1 METILSLESIVP
13 FYSYTTRY
21 RLDFFKNSSFVGV
34 EVNRTRESPSSVQ
47 IGAGRAEIYARMG
60 YRRDNNRNKRKNQK
74 EKSGRK

>member
-1 METILSLESIVP
+1 
-13 FYSYTTRY
+13 
-21 RLDFFKNSSFVGV
+21 VGI
-34 EVNRTRESPSSVQ
+34 EANRTRESPSSVQ